1 MYSLAWPWVLL
12 ALPLPIIVRKL
23 LPASRSIA
31 EAGLRVPT
39 LRGFETLKDRSDA
52 EQLLNWRF
60 WVAVLAWL
68 LLVVAAARPER
79 IGDEIDV
86 PVSGRNLMLAVDLSG
101 SMDQKDFELGSR
113 RVDRLTA
120 TKAVA
125 SDFIARREGDRIGL
139 ILFGER
145 AYLQVP
151 LTLDRETVK
160 VLLLEA
166 FIGLAGEKT
175 AIGDAIT
182 LAVRRVHEQPDEA
195 GEQVLVLLTDGAN
208 TAGEVDPLKAAELAQ
223 QVGLRI
229 YTIGIGAEQLE
240 VSSLIGGRRSIN
252 PSADLDEA
260 TLTQIADL
268 TGGRYFRAT
277 DTASLQDIYR
287 LVDELEP
294 VEEPESGFRPVQSLY
309 YYPLGAAFALATLL
323 SLVSLLH
330 ELRVRLTVRRSLK
343 VRSECRLTFTGC
355 VPNGCWLSRWWSWSP
370 FCWDVATWARA
381 IGSRSLIAR

>member
-1 MYSLAWPWVLL
+1 MWSLAWPWALI
-12 ALPLPIIVRKL
+12 ALPLPWLLRKL
-23 LPASRSIA
+23 LPEASSLA

-39 LRGFETLKDRSDA
+39 LERFETLKDRADS

-60 WVAVLAWL
+60 WIALVAWL
-68 LLVVAAARPER
+68 LLVLAAARPEH
-79 IGDEIDV
+79 IGDELDV

-101 SMDQKDFELGSR
+101 SMDQKDFELGNR

-125 SDFIARREGDRIGL
+125 SDFISRREGDRIGL

-160 VLLLEA
+160 ILLMEA

-182 LAVRRVHEQPDEA
+182 LAVRRVHEQSAEEGD
-195 GEQVLVLLTDGAN
+195 QVLVLLTDGAN
-208 TAGEVDPLKAAELAQ
+208 TAGEVEPVKAAELAR

-240 VSSLIGGRRSIN
+240 VSSLIGGRRRIN
-252 PSADLDEA
+252 PSADLDEE
-260 TLTQIADL
+260 TLTTIAEL

-294 VEEPESGFRPVQSLY
+294 VEEPESGFRPVKSLY
-309 YYPLGAAFALATLL
+309 FWPLGGAFALAALL
-323 SLVSLLH
+323 AFVSLLQQ
-330 ELRVRLTVRRSLK
+330 LRIRRTSTQ
-343 VRSECRLTFTGC
+343 VQTDAG
-355 VPNGCWLSRWWSWSP
+355 
-370 FCWDVATWARA
+370 
-381 IGSRSLIAR
+381 

>member
-1 MYSLAWPWVLL
+1 MWSLAWPWVLL
-12 ALPLPIIVRKL
+12 ALPLPLLVRKL
-23 LPASRSIA
+23 LPEARGLT
-31 EAGLRVPT
+31 EAGLRVPS
-39 LRGFETLKDRSDA
+39 LSGFETLRDRSAA
-52 EQLLNWRF
+52 EQMLNWRF
-60 WVAVLAWL
+60 WVAVLAWC
-68 LLVVAAARPER
+68 LLVLAAARPER
-79 IGDEIDV
+79 IGDELDV
-86 PVSGRNLMLAVDLSG
+86 PVAGRNLMLAVDLSG

-125 SDFIARREGDRIGL
+125 SDFISRREGDRIGL

-160 VLLLEA
+160 ILLMEA

-182 LAVRRVHEQPDEA
+182 LAVKRIHDQEENA

-208 TAGEVDPLKAAELAQ
+208 TAGEIDPLKAAELAA

-229 YTIGIGAEQLE
+229 YTIGIGAEQME
-240 VSSLIGGRRSIN
+240 VASIIGGRRRVN
-252 PSADLDEA
+252 PSADLDED
-260 TLTQIADL
+260 TLTGIADL

-277 DTASLQDIYR
+277 DTATLQDIYR

-294 VEEPESGFRPVQSLY
+294 VEEPEAGFRPVQSLY
-309 YYPLGAAFALATLL
+309 FWPLSGAFVLASFLCI
-323 SLVSLLH
+323 VSLLRA
-330 ELRVRLTVRRSLK
+330 LRGRRISG
-343 VRSECRLTFTGC
+343 VQTHAG
-355 VPNGCWLSRWWSWSP
+355 
-370 FCWDVATWARA
+370 
-381 IGSRSLIAR
+381 

>member
-1 MYSLAWPWVLL
+1 MLL
-12 ALPLPIIVRKL
+12 ALPLPFIARAL
-23 LPASRSIA
+23 LPEASRLR
-31 EAGLRVPT
+31 EAGLRVPS
-39 LRGFETLKDRSDA
+39 LAGFAMLADRA
-52 EQLLNWRF
+52 KTEQLLNWRF
-60 WVAVLAWL
+60 WIAGIAWI
-68 LLVVAAARPER
+68 LLVVAVARPER
-79 IGDEIDV
+79 IGDELDV

-125 SDFIARREGDRIGL
+125 SDFISRREGDRIGL

-160 VLLLEA
+160 ILLLEA

-182 LAVRRVHEQPDEA
+182 LAVKRIHDQEADA

-208 TAGEVDPLKAAELAQ
+208 TAGEIDPMKSAELAA

-240 VSSLIGGRRSIN
+240 VASIVGGRRRVN
-252 PSADLDEA
+252 PSADLDEE
-260 TLTQIADL
+260 TLTGIADL

-277 DTASLQDIYR
+277 DTATLQDIYR

-294 VEEPESGFRPVQSLY
+294 VEEPEAGFRPVKSLY
-309 YYPLGAAFALATLL
+309 YWPLAGAFALAALL
-323 SLVSLLH
+323 GFVSLLQT
-330 ELRVRLTVRRSLK
+330 LRLRRSRE
-343 VRSECRLTFTGC
+343 VQTHAG
-355 VPNGCWLSRWWSWSP
+355 
-370 FCWDVATWARA
+370 
-381 IGSRSLIAR
+381 

>member
-1 MYSLAWPWVLL
+1 MWSLAWPWALL
-12 ALPLPIIVRKL
+12 ALPLPLIVRAL
-23 LPASRSIA
+23 LPEARGLSQ
-31 EAGLRVPT
+31 AGLRVPT
-39 LRGFETLKDRSDA
+39 LAIFETLRDRSA
-52 EQLLNWRF
+52 TEQLFNWRA
-60 WVAVLAWL
+60 WVAVVAWL
-68 LLVVAAARPER
+68 LLVLAAARPER
-79 IGDEIDV
+79 IGDELDV

-101 SMDQKDFELGSR
+101 SMDQKDFELGNR

-125 SDFIARREGDRIGL
+125 SDFIERREGDRIGL

-151 LTLDRETVK
+151 LTLDRKTVN
-160 VLLLEA
+160 VLLMEA

-182 LAVRRVHEQPDEA
+182 LAVRRVHEKQEEQGD
-195 GEQVLVLLTDGAN
+195 QVLVLLTDGAN
-208 TAGEVDPLKAAELAQ
+208 TAGEVEPLKAAELAQ

-240 VSSLIGGRRSIN
+240 VASLIGGRRRIN
-252 PSADLDEA
+252 PSADLDEE
-260 TLTQIADL
+260 TLTRIADL

-294 VEEPESGFRPVQSLY
+294 VEEPESGFRPVKSLY
-309 YYPLGAAFALATLL
+309 FWPLGGAFVLVAMISA
-323 SLVSLLH
+323 VSLLKRLTRRRAA
-330 ELRVRLTVRRSLK
+330 ELRV
-343 VRSECRLTFTGC
+343 G
-355 VPNGCWLSRWWSWSP
+355 
-370 FCWDVATWARA
+370 
-381 IGSRSLIAR
+381 GSTDAG

>member
-1 MYSLAWPWVLL
+1 MWSLAWPWALL
-12 ALPLPIIVRKL
+12 ALPLPLIVRLL
-23 LPASRSIA
+23 LPAARGLS

-39 LRGFETLKDRSDA
+39 LDSFETLKDRSEA

-60 WVAVLAWL
+60 WVAVIAWL
-68 LLVVAAARPER
+68 LLVLAAARPER
-79 IGDEIDV
+79 IGDELDV

-125 SDFIARREGDRIGL
+125 SDFISRREGDRIGL

-160 VLLLEA
+160 ILLLEA

-182 LAVRRVHEQPDEA
+182 LAVRRVHEQPEED
-195 GEQVLVLLTDGAN
+195 GDQVLVLLTDGAN
-208 TAGEVDPLKAAELAQ
+208 TAGEVDPVKAAELAQ

-240 VSSLIGGRRSIN
+240 VSSLIGGRRRIN
-252 PSADLDEA
+252 PSADLDEE
-260 TLTQIADL
+260 TLTQIAEL

-294 VEEPESGFRPVQSLY
+294 VEEPESGFRPVKSLFFW
-309 YYPLGAAFALATLL
+309 PLGGAFVLVAFMCLVGLLKEIRIRRAA
-323 SLVSLLH
+323 
-330 ELRVRLTVRRSLK
+330 TVQ
-343 VRSECRLTFTGC
+343 TDAG
-355 VPNGCWLSRWWSWSP
+355 
-370 FCWDVATWARA
+370 
-381 IGSRSLIAR
+381 

>member
-1 MYSLAWPWVLL
+1 MISFAWPWALL
-12 ALPLPIIVRKL
+12 ALPLPFILRRLMSEADV
-23 LPASRSIA
+23 AD
-31 EAGLRVPT
+31 EAGLRVPSLSQFDV
-39 LRGFETLKDRSDA
+39 LRDRA
-52 EQLLNWRF
+52 GREQLINWRA

-79 IGDEIDV
+79 IGDEVDV

-101 SMDQKDFELGSR
+101 SMDQKDFKLGSR
-113 RVDRLTA
+113 NVDRLTA

-125 SDFIARREGDRIGL
+125 SDFISRREGDRIGL

-160 VLLLEA
+160 ILLLEA

-182 LAVRRVHEQPDEA
+182 LAVKRIYDQEA
-195 GEQVLVLLTDGAN
+195 DADEQVLVLLTDGAN
-208 TAGEVDPLKAAELAQ
+208 TAGEIEPLKAAELAAQ
-223 QVGLRI
+223 IGLRI
-229 YTIGIGAEQLE
+229 YTIGIGADAMAINTLT
-240 VSSLIGGRRSIN
+240 GRRTSVN

-260 TLTQIADL
+260 TLTSIADM

-277 DTASLQDIYR
+277 DTATLQDIYR

-294 VEEPESGFRPVQSLY
+294 VEEPESGFRPVKSMY
-309 YYPLGAAFALATLL
+309 YWPLGGAFALACLLALASLL
-323 SLVSLLH
+323 SSFLAA
-330 ELRVRLTVRRSLK
+330 RRG
-343 VRSECRLTFTGC
+343 VRSH
-355 VPNGCWLSRWWSWSP
+355 
-370 FCWDVATWARA
+370 A
-381 IGSRSLIAR
+381 

>member
-1 MYSLAWPWVLL
+1 MWSLAWPWVLL
-12 ALPLPIIVRKL
+12 ALPLPILINRF
-23 LPASRSIA
+23 LPETSSLQD
-31 EAGLRVPT
+31 AGLKVPSFG
-39 LRGFETLKDRSDA
+39 GFAVLADRSHA
-52 EQLLNWRF
+52 EQLLSWKM
-60 WVAVLAWL
+60 WLAAIAWI

-79 IGDEIDV
+79 IGDELDV

-101 SMDQKDFELGSR
+101 SMDQKDFELGAR

-125 SDFIARREGDRIGL
+125 SDFISRREGDRIGL

-160 VLLLEA
+160 ILLLEA

-182 LAVRRVHEQPDEA
+182 LAVKRIHELEEDP

-208 TAGEVDPLKAAELAQ
+208 TAGEVQPMKAAELAR

-240 VSSLIGGRRSIN
+240 VSSLIGGARNIN
-252 PSADLDEA
+252 PSADLDED
-260 TLTQIADL
+260 TLMGIAEM
-268 TGGRYFRAT
+268 TGGRYFRAK
-277 DTASLQDIYR
+277 DTAGLQDIYR
-287 LVDELEP
+287 LLDELEP
-294 VEEPESGFRPVQSLY
+294 VEEPEAGFRPVTSLY
-309 YYPLGAAFALATLL
+309 YVPLAGAFALAALL
-323 SLVSLLH
+323 GLSNLMQNLL
-330 ELRVRLTVRRSLK
+330 LRRSSG
-343 VRSECRLTFTGC
+343 VQTGA
-355 VPNGCWLSRWWSWSP
+355 G
-370 FCWDVATWARA
+370 
-381 IGSRSLIAR
+381 